1 MAKQNISAAALI
13 YCAVFVASSLYV
25 MIPLHPLLSE
35 TYNVSIGNASLAS
48 SFFILAYAFGLL
60 FFGFLADQLPL
71 SRIMLT
77 GMAVLTLITAL
88 IALADSFESVL
99 LLRVIQGL
107 LAASF
112 APLAFGYCF
121 RCFSPGLQGLAIAL
135 INTGF
140 LFAGVFGQIISAGF
154 ADTFSASGVF
164 IAFSVF
170 YLSCFIF
177 LLFTLQPS
185 AKADGLQ
192 LKKLTASILSCL
204 RNRIVRSLYL
214 IAFFLLFPIMLFYG
228 AFEIYLYTSWPE
240 FPIPLQLFRALSLI
254 GILPSFFTSIVLK
267 KFGAKRVL
275 RLHLAIMAAG
285 FLPAAIHLNVGNIA
299 IASFFMIVSTSL
311 TIPMVVLLVGR
322 HATAGTSAVAIYSFT
337 LLSGAT
343 LGSVLAPTLSFSVV
357 LLLIP
362 LLFISLTVFARVL
375 PD

>member
-25 MIPLHPLLSE
+25 MIPLHTLLSE
-35 TYNVSIGNASLAS
+35 TYHVSIGNASLTS
-48 SFFILAYAFGLL
+48 SFFILAYAIGLL

-77 GMAVLTLITAL
+77 GMALLTIVTVVLAL
-88 IALADSFESVL
+88 IDSIKSILF
-99 LLRVIQGL
+99 LRVIQGL

-121 RCFSPGLQGLAIAL
+121 RSFGPRLQGLAIAL

-140 LFAGVFGQIISAGF
+140 LFAGVFGQIISAAF
-154 ADTFSASGVF
+154 ANAFSISSVF
-164 IAFSVF
+164 ISFSVF
-170 YLSCFIF
+170 YFSCFIF

-185 AKADGLQ
+185 AKANGIA
-192 LKKLTASILSCL
+192 LKKLTGSILSCL

-240 FPIPLQLFRALSLI
+240 FPIPLQLFRAISLI
-254 GILPSFFTSIVLK
+254 GIIPSFFTSVVLE

-275 RLHLAIMAAG
+275 RLHLAVMAAG
-285 FLPAAIHLNVGNIA
+285 FLPAAIHLNVATIA
-299 IASFFMIVSTSL
+299 MASFFLIVSTSL

-322 HATAGTSAVAIYSFT
+322 HASAGTSAIAIYSFT

-343 LGSVLAPTLSFSVV
+343 TGSALAPSVEFSFV
-357 LLLIP
+357 LMLIP
-362 LLFISLTVFARVL
+362 LLFVALTLFARVL